1 MKHIVHCPRCNK
13 RILKRRTTRYSII
26 DRLYRAVDID
36 TLTVVQVDG
45 EAVLMFMRCRCG
57 AAHFIEVGGE

>member
-1 MKHIVHCPRCNK
+1 MKHIIHCPRCHK
-13 RILKRRTTRYSII
+13 RILKRKTTRCSII

-45 EAVLMFMRCRCG
+45 ATEFMFMRCRCG
-57 AAHFIEVGGE
+57 AAHFIEVGG